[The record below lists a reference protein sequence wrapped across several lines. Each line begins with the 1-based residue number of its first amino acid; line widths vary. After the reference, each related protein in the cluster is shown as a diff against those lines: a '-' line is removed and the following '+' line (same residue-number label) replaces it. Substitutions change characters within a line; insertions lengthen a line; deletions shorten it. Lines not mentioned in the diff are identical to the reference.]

1 MDGISSGVKKIVKIC
16 FIPLVVIIL
25 LMFFIGID
33 NEINNKF
40 VITLNNNELL
50 SRVDTE
56 YVEIIFKKI
65 GGNTYNKKVDS
76 GSEYFNKINSSN
88 KYILDIKEY
97 EIYGKYGHRVSYKG
111 IDSGKGT
118 SKFVTDDNKTMMVQK
133 DNKIVYEG
141 KFKNDVTS
149 LIIENGRYFFHVYTS
164 HKRSSSPFAY
174 MDTSLHF
181 NVLVGEIAE

>member
-25 LMFFIGID
+25 LMFFSGID

-65 GGNTYNKKVDS
+65 GGNTYNKKLILVV
-76 GSEYFNKINSSN
+76 NILIKLIHQIN
-88 KYILDIKEY
+88 
-97 EIYGKYGHRVSYKG
+97 IY
-111 IDSGKGT
+111 
-118 SKFVTDDNKTMMVQK
+118 
-133 DNKIVYEG
+133 
-141 KFKNDVTS
+141 
-149 LIIENGRYFFHVYTS
+149 
-164 HKRSSSPFAY
+164 
-174 MDTSLHF
+174 
-181 NVLVGEIAE
+181 

>member
-16 FIPLVVIIL
+16 FIPLIVIIL

-65 GGNTYNKKVDS
+65 GGNTYNKKLILVV
-76 GSEYFNKINSSN
+76 NILIKLIHQIN
-88 KYILDIKEY
+88 
-97 EIYGKYGHRVSYKG
+97 IY
-111 IDSGKGT
+111 
-118 SKFVTDDNKTMMVQK
+118 
-133 DNKIVYEG
+133 
-141 KFKNDVTS
+141 
-149 LIIENGRYFFHVYTS
+149 
-164 HKRSSSPFAY
+164 
-174 MDTSLHF
+174 
-181 NVLVGEIAE
+181 